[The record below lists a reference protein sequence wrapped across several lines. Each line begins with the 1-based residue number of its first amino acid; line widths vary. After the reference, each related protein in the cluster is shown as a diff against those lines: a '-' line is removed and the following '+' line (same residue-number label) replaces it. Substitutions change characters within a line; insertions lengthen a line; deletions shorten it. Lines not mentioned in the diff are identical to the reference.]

1 MQTISDSPD
10 RQLIT
15 ALHADDAR
23 AFRALYDAYYEPL
36 YRFLW
41 RKTRDRETALDLMQ
55 DLFTRI
61 WHKRR
66 TLAADKPLR
75 PLLYRIANNLA
86 IDHLRRKTVRQSTVP
101 ETEAEAVADSAA
113 LPEDREWQGEF
124 EHALQQLPEGQ
135 RQVFTLSRFEGL
147 KYAEIAVLLK
157 ISVKAV
163 EKRMSLALKTLRQN
177 LAHLLTFMLSL
188 KIVKTWVEFFSA
200 CS

>member
-1 MQTISDSPD
+1 MQTMSDSPD

-23 AFRALYDAYYEPL
+23 AFRALYDSYYEPL

-41 RKTRDRETALDLMQ
+41 RKTRDRETALDLIQ
-55 DLFTRI
+55 ELFTRI

-101 ETEAEAVADSAA
+101 EAEAIADTSAH
-113 LPEDREWQGEF
+113 PEDRELQGEF
-124 EHALQQLPEGQ
+124 ERALQQLPEGQ

-147 KYAEIAVLLK
+147 KYAEIAALLE

-163 EKRMSLALKTLRQN
+163 EKRMSLALKSLRQN
-177 LAHLLTFMLSL
+177 LAHLLTLVL
-188 KIVKTWVEFFSA
+188 GVKIVKTWVEFFSA
-200 CS
+200 HS

>member
-1 MQTISDSPD
+1 MKTLSDSSD
-10 RQLIT
+10 RQLVT

-23 AFRALYDAYYEPL
+23 AFRALYDSYYEPL

-41 RKTRDRETALDLMQ
+41 RKTRDRETALDLIQ
-55 DLFTRI
+55 ELFTRI

-86 IDHLRRKTVRQSTVP
+86 IDHLRRKTVRQATVP
-101 ETEAEAVADSAA
+101 EAVAEAIADTSA
-113 LPEDREWQGEF
+113 LLEDRELPDEF
-124 EHALQQLPEGQ
+124 ERALQQLPEGQ

-147 KYAEIAVLLK
+147 KYAEIAALLE

-177 LAHLLTFMLSL
+177 LAHLLTLVL
-188 KIVKTWVEFFSA
+188 GLGIVKTWVEFFSA
-200 CS
+200 HS